1 MSLFNHVRPL
11 LASIGLASAIIAQPA
26 AAHARPQRP
35 AMWKVADADTTVYL
49 FGTVHLLPRH
59 LKWQTPAFRAAAA
72 RSDELVVETILDDNH
87 PGRFAELV
95 SAAGIRDGLPPVL
108 ERVSPDKRAA
118 LTKAIAASGI
128 AASVFDRME
137 TWLVGFTLVTT
148 QFRSIGLQGADG
160 VEAILKR
167 HFSAAGKP
175 IGELETNAD
184 QIAVFDR
191 LPEAAQRKF
200 VEASLSDDGDLKQ
213 ELAAMIDSWKN
224 GDTKRIAATFNAEM
238 SGSPDLAD
246 ALLRRR
252 NTNWTQWVR
261 QRLARPGTVMVAVG
275 AGHLAGDGSVIDQLV
290 KAGVKV
296 ERVQ

>member
-1 MSLFNHVRPL
+1 M
-11 LASIGLASAIIAQPA
+11 
-26 AAHARPQRP
+26 
-35 AMWKVADADTTVYL
+35 
-49 FGTVHLLPRH
+49 
-59 LKWQTPAFRAAAA
+59 
-72 RSDELVVETILDDNH
+72 
-87 PGRFAELV
+87 
-95 SAAGIRDGLPPVL
+95 
-108 ERVSPDKRAA
+108 
-118 LTKAIAASGI
+118 
-128 AASVFDRME
+128 
-137 TWLVGFTLVTT
+137 
-148 QFRSIGLQGADG
+148 
-160 VEAILKR
+160 
-167 HFSAAGKP
+167 
-175 IGELETNAD
+175 
-184 QIAVFDR
+184 FDR
-191 LPEAAQRKF
+191 LPEAAQRSF